1 MAKKQKPLK
10 RTPLKRTPLKKKEYN
25 PDNFKSK
32 ENSNENPK
40 KPIPLKRT
48 PLKRTPIKRKEYNA
62 EDFKSKENLK
72 ENPKKPIPLKRTPL
86 KQTPLKRKEYNVE
99 DFKNKDNSN
108 ENPKRPIPLKPTPS
122 NRKEYNSEEYKNKE
136 NTNEY
141 SNDKPKKEYPKKN
154 YKKQEYKKKEYKVKD
169 YREYKK
175 REPKPFIELTTKEA
189 FLKLAAFC
197 AYQERCYQEI
207 YAKLEEWKIPQDDH
221 YAIVTLLEE
230 EKFLNEKR
238 FAESYTRGK
247 FSYKKW
253 GKRKIRFGLLQKNI
267 SETMIQDAFFSE
279 IEDKEYFATLTEL
292 LETKWSDLLETESDN
307 FKRKVKATNYALQKG
322 YENELI
328 REILDDI
335 SKTKN

>member
-10 RTPLKRTPLKKKEYN
+10 RTPLKRTPLKRKEYN
-25 PDNFKSK
+25 PDDFKSK
-32 ENSNENPK
+32 DKENPK
-40 KPIPLKRT
+40 KTIPLKRT
-48 PLKRTPIKRKEYNA
+48 PLKRSPLKRKEYNS
-62 EDFKSKENLK
+62 EVFKNKENSNQ
-72 ENPKKPIPLKRTPL
+72 NPKKPIPLKP
-86 KQTPLKRKEYNVE
+86 
-99 DFKNKDNSN
+99 
-108 ENPKRPIPLKPTPS
+108 NPSI
-122 NRKEYNSEEYKNKE
+122 RKEYNSEDFKNKE
-136 NTNEY
+136 NTNED
-141 SNDKPKKEYPKKN
+141 SNNKPKKEYPKKI
-154 YKKQEYKKKEYKVKD
+154 YKKREYKVKD

-175 REPKPFIELTTKEA
+175 RESKPFVELTTKEA

-207 YAKLEEWKIPQDDH
+207 YQKLEEWKIPEDDY

-230 EKFLNEKR
+230 ENFLNEKR

-253 GKRKIRFGLLQKNI
+253 GKRKIRYGLLQKNI
-267 SETMIQDAFFSE
+267 SENMIQDAFFSE
-279 IEDKEYFATLTEL
+279 IEDEVYFATLTEV
-292 LETKWSDLLETESDN
+292 LEKKWSDLLETEHDN

-335 SKTKN
+335 SKPKN